1 MVRKGCDPMKRI
13 DEIAARAEKAT
24 KGPWDVEYYE
34 LNGSD
39 RKPILSHY
47 GKNATNDLIFIEH
60 AREDIPFLLASQKK
74 MREALQAV
82 VGLFRDSSFYIKKLG
97 LPITNGDQ
105 ERIDRAFILA
115 EAALKGEGENV

>member
-1 MVRKGCDPMKRI
+1 MKRI
-13 DEIAARAEKAT
+13 DEIAARVAAEKFLRSPEWRHA
-24 KGPWDVEYYE
+24 PLSSDAEIE
-34 LNGSD
+34 L
-39 RKPILSHY
+39 L
-47 GKNATNDLIFIEH
+47 TQ
-60 AREDIPFLLASQKK
+60 FLLASQKK